1 VWPVGPE
8 PLQESDVV
16 RLPQDR
22 LHLEL
27 QALQSVL
34 PLCRNEDRA
43 ATMLQ
48 ILEYMIDSIAFQIC
62 SNDWL
67 VTQQLYRTFLIVRD
81 WFNEQKFWDLATLP
95 FSGVT
100 ILIDNILHLKLILK
114 MGNAEMLHM
123 FSTYQMMSNV

>member
-16 RLPQDR
+16 RLPQDQ

-48 ILEYMIDSIAFQIC
+48 ILEYMIGSIALIC
-62 SNDWL
+62 GNDWL

-81 WFNEQKFWDLATLP
+81 RFNVQKFWDLVALP
-95 FSGVT
+95 SSGVT
-100 ILIDNILHLKLILK
+100 TLIDNILHLKLILK
-114 MGNAEMLHM
+114 MGNAEMLHK